1 MNLAIALLDLGAA
14 RDHLPEEALHWLRD
28 NWDVAGPAA
37 SLVLARCARDPE
49 SAADHD
55 MIAGYFLLH
64 LMAEKGE
71 ASGAAMLARL
81 AKSPDGLTAIMG
93 DAIDFTLTPMFISY
107 FGKDARVLQEIV
119 ENASADW
126 EIKACALTALAYAG
140 ASGMID
146 RAALEHWLIGLPV
159 LWEQAEADESCF
171 DGFAHAVALLGAE
184 DLAPLARAAFE
195 GGLIHEVLLT
205 REEFEEVY
213 ALAREE
219 ANPLA
224 TFEREGL
231 APFADA
237 ITSLAAV
244 EAAIQMA
251 AEESPEDYDD
261 GLPDEDE
268 APQQTVVNPNR
279 DVGRNDLCPCG
290 SGKKFK
296 KCCMAA

>member
-1 MNLAIALLDLGAA
+1 MNLATALQDLGAA
-14 RDHLPEEALHWLRD
+14 RDHLPEEALRWLRD

-71 ASGAAMLARL
+71 PSAAALLLRL
-81 AKSPDGLTAIMG
+81 AKSPEGLTAILG
-93 DAIDFTLTPMFISY
+93 DAIDFTLTPMFISLL
-107 FGKDARVLQEIV
+107 GKDARALQEIV

-126 EIKACALTALAYAG
+126 EVKACALTALAYAA
-140 ASGMID
+140 ASGMTD
-146 RAALEHWLIGLPV
+146 RAALEFWMIGLPV
-159 LWEQAEADESCF
+159 LWEKAEVDESCF
-171 DGFAHAVALLGAE
+171 DGFAHAVALLGSE
-184 DLAPLARAAFE
+184 DLAPLARAAFDA
-195 GGLIHEVLLT
+195 GLIHEVLLT
-205 REEFEEVY
+205 RAEFEEVH

-237 ITSLAAV
+237 ITSLAVV

-268 APQQTVVNPNR
+268 ATPQTIVNPYR
-279 DVGRNDLCPCG
+279 DTGRNDPCPCG
-290 SGKKFK
+290 SGMKFK
-296 KCCMAA
+296 KCHGAG